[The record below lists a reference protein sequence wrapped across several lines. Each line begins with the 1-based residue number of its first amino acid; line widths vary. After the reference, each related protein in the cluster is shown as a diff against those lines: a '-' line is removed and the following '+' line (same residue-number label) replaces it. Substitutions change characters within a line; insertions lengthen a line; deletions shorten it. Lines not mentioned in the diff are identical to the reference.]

1 MENLPYSVII
11 GIIYAWDVGQ
21 GCCRGRAGAKQCV

>member
-11 GIIYAWDVGQ
+11 GIIYAWYENEFYY
-21 GCCRGRAGAKQCV
+21 